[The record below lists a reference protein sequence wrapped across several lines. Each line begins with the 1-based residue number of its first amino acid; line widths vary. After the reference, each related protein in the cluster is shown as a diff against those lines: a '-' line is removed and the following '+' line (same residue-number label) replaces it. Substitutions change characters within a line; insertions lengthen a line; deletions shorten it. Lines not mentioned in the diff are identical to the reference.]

1 MRNKR
6 STCQWSSLMR
16 ADAARNRDRVLEA
29 AELVLTLDGL
39 DAPMRAI
46 ARQAGVGVGTVYRQ
60 YPTKEALYQ
69 AIMADRME
77 RLVARASSLAGDID
91 AGRVDAGT
99 AFCAYFESM
108 VTDATTKKIFADA
121 LADAGIDAKAASGEA
136 ASGEAAGHDVPTAI
150 ETLLVRAQRSGA
162 VRADARLPEVLGL
175 LSGACL
181 AAKQQ
186 HWDAELRG
194 RTLGIIFDG
203 LRG

>member
-1 MRNKR
+1 
-6 STCQWSSLMR
+6 MR

-29 AELVLTLDGL
+29 AELVLTRDGL

-46 ARQAGVGVGTVYRQ
+46 ARQAGVGIGTVYRQ

-77 RLVARASSLAGDID
+77 RLVERASSLATGAD
-91 AGRVDAGT
+91 AGA
-99 AFCAYFESM
+99 AFFAFFDSIVM
-108 VTDATTKKIFADA
+108 DATTKKIFADA
-121 LADAGIDAKAASGEA
+121 LIDAGIDAKAASGEA
-136 ASGEAAGHDVPTAI
+136 AGHDVLTAI
-150 ETLLVRAQRSGA
+150 ETLLVRAQRAGA
-162 VRADARLPEVLGL
+162 VRADVGMPEVLGL

-186 HWDAELRG
+186 HWDAGRRS
-194 RTLGIIFDG
+194 RTLGIVFDG

>member
-1 MRNKR
+1 
-6 STCQWSSLMR
+6 MR

-29 AELVLTLDGL
+29 AELVLTRDGL

-46 ARQAGVGVGTVYRQ
+46 ARQAGVGVGTIYRQ

-77 RLVARASSLAGDID
+77 RLVAQASSLA
-91 AGRVDAGT
+91 AGTDAGT
-99 AFCAYFESM
+99 AFFTFFDSI
-108 VTDATTKKIFADA
+108 VTDATTKQIFADA
-121 LADAGIDAKAASGEA
+121 LTDAGLDAKA
-136 ASGEAAGHDVPTAI
+136 AAGHDVLTAI
-150 ETLLVRAQRSGA
+150 ETLLVQAQ
-162 VRADARLPEVLGL
+162 RADAIRADAGLPEVLGL

-186 HWDAELRG
+186 RWNTALRQ
-194 RTLGIIFDG
+194 RTLAIIFDG

>member
-1 MRNKR
+1 
-6 STCQWSSLMR
+6 MR

-29 AELVLTLDGL
+29 AELVLTRDGL

-46 ARQAGVGVGTVYRQ
+46 ARQAGVGVGTIYRQ
-60 YPTKEALYQ
+60 YRTKEALYQ

-77 RLVARASSLAGDID
+77 RLVTRASSLAAGTD
-91 AGRVDAGT
+91 AGA
-99 AFCAYFESM
+99 AFFAFFDSI

-121 LADAGIDAKAASGEA
+121 LAPVVQELAGLDAKA
-136 ASGEAAGHDVPTAI
+136 ASGEAAGHDVLTAI
-150 ETLLVRAQRSGA
+150 EALLVRAQRAGA
-162 VRADARLPEVLGL
+162 VRKDVGMPEVLGL

-186 HWDAELRG
+186 RWDAKRRA
-194 RTLGIIFDG
+194 RTLGVVFDG

>member
-1 MRNKR
+1 
-6 STCQWSSLMR
+6 MR

-29 AELVLTLDGL
+29 AELVLTRDGL
-39 DAPMRAI
+39 EAPMRAI

-77 RLVARASSLAGDID
+77 RLVDQASSLATRAD
-91 AGRVDAGT
+91 AGA
-99 AFCAYFESM
+99 AFFAFFDSI

-121 LADAGIDAKAASGEA
+121 LVDAGLDAKAASGEA
-136 ASGEAAGHDVPTAI
+136 AAHDVQTAI
-150 ETLLVRAQRSGA
+150 GTLLVRAQQAGA
-162 VRADARLPEVLGL
+162 VRADIGMPEVLGL

-186 HWDAELRG
+186 HWDAERRA
-194 RTLGIIFDG
+194 RTLGVVFDG